1 MDVLVMVGQLIL
13 ALSILVVLHELG
25 HMLPAKWFGMKV
37 EKFYLFFDAYF
48 SLFKKKIGETEY
60 GIGWLPLG
68 GYVKIAGMVDESMD
82 IKNLSKPPEPW
93 EFRAKPAWQ
102 RLIVM
107 IGGITVNLLLGIFI
121 FIALVYAVGEKYLPA
136 SEVKYGIVAHD
147 LAEGMGL
154 RTGDK
159 ILKVNGKTIERF
171 EETIGSSAFL
181 EPNAY
186 YTVQRGDS
194 IFDLPIPGNLVEKLS
209 SRRERAQFIT
219 PIAPFKVAK
228 VQGGMPADKAGLMPG
243 DYIIAIDTLPIRYFH
258 ELQAALAERKGL
270 PIDIKVV
277 RGADTLALQATVTE
291 EGRLG
296 FIPELLLKE
305 GVKKYGMLE
314 CIPVGTRMA
323 FDVLY
328 VNILGFGKIFR
339 GEVSASNAVSG
350 PIAIAQD
357 LYGGAFDWINFWKN
371 TALLSLVL
379 AFMNFLP
386 IPALDGGHVMF
397 LLYEM
402 VARRKPSQA
411 VLEWGQRIGMI
422 ILLSLMIFAVFNDV
436 IKRLL

>member
-13 ALSILVVLHELG
+13 ALSILVLLHELG

-37 EKFYLFFDAYF
+37 EKFYLFFDAWF
-48 SLFKKKIGETEY
+48 ALFKKKIGETEF

-68 GYVKIAGMVDESMD
+68 GYVKISGMVDESMD
-82 IKNLSKPPEPW
+82 VKNLSKEPEPW

-107 IGGITVNLLLGIFI
+107 MGGITVNLILGIVI
-121 FIALVYAVGEKYLPA
+121 FIALVYVSGERYLPA
-136 SEVKYGIVAHD
+136 SEVKYGIVAHE
-147 LAEGMGL
+147 LAQEMGL

-159 ILKVNGKTIERF
+159 ILKLNGKEIERF
-171 EETIGSSAFL
+171 EEIMSSKAFM
-181 EPNAY
+181 EVNSY
-186 YTVQRGDS
+186 YTIQRGDS
-194 IFDLPIPGNLVEKLS
+194 IFDLPIPANMVDKLS

-219 PIAPFKVAK
+219 PIAPFKVARL
-228 VQGGMPADKAGLMPG
+228 QGGFPAEKAGILPG
-243 DYIIAIDTLPIRYFH
+243 DKITAIDSTPIAFFH
-258 ELQAALAERKGL
+258 ELQAALADRKGKESSITIERNGEIL
-270 PIDIKVV
+270 NLK
-277 RGADTLALQATVTE
+277 ATITE
-291 EGRLG
+291 DGKLG

-305 GVKKYGMLE
+305 GTKQYGLFA
-314 CIPVGTRMA
+314 CIPVGTKMA

-328 VNILGFGKIFR
+328 VNVLGFGKIFR
-339 GEVSASNAVSG
+339 GEVKASNAVSG

-357 LYGGAFDWINFWKN
+357 LYGGAFDWLNFWRN

-397 LLYEM
+397 LLYEII
-402 VARRKPSQA
+402 ARRKPSQM

-422 ILLSLMIFAVFNDV
+422 ILLSIMVFAVFNDV